1 VVDTPDDVKEY
12 FLKICWRS
20 GQVDELDG
28 TYNKLSLPEDFP
40 KLVEEAWDFIRYYG
54 LGEFSDEDAYSR
66 KKRRK
71 SDLIFCKAYF
81 RMRRRS
87 TPISPMKMSL

>member
-1 VVDTPDDVKEY
+1 M
-12 FLKICWRS
+12 
-20 GQVDELDG
+20 DELDG

-40 KLVEEAWDFIRYYG
+40 KLVEEAWDFIRFYG
-54 LGEFSDEDAYSR
+54 LGEFFDEDAYSR

-71 SDLIFCKAYF
+71 SDLIFCKVYF